1 MSESIKLNLGCGHD
15 YKPGWINCDTASTH
29 NVKAD
34 KFFDLEVFPWPFP
47 DNYADEI
54 LLEQVLEHLPNTLGT
69 INEIWR
75 ILKPGGIVRI
85 NVPYAK
91 SDCAYQDPTHR
102 KFFTE
107 KTMDYFTDASPWN
120 FYSPVRFKLLRAELT
135 QINLTP
141 LLKLRNL
148 VPFRK
153 YLRWFLWNMYDGVS
167 FVLQKTIA
175 ASPPKTPT

>member
-1 MSESIKLNLGCGHD
+1 MIEPIKLNLGCGND
-15 YKPGWINCDTASTH
+15 YKPGWINCDTVATH
-29 NVKAD
+29 NIKAD
-34 KFFDLEVFPWPFP
+34 KYFDLEVFPWPFP
-47 DNYADEI
+47 DNHADEI
-54 LLEQVLEHLPNTLGT
+54 LLEQVMEHLPNTLGT

-107 KTMDYFTDASPWN
+107 KTMDYFTEAFPWN
-120 FYSPVRFKLLRAELT
+120 FYSSVRFKLLRAELT
-135 QINLTP
+135 TIDRTP

-153 YLRWFLWNMYDGVS
+153 YLTGFFWNMYDGVS
-167 FVLQKTIA
+167 FEMQKVNT
-175 ASPPKTPT
+175 ASR